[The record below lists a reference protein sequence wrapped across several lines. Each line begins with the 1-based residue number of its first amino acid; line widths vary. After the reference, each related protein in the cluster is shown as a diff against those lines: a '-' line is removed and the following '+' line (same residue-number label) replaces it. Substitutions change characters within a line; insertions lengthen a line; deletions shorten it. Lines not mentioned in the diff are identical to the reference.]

1 MKTKSQLR
9 ITHIFLFALVALQL
23 TLLSSCTRKRQKY
36 VIAVSQCSEDIWR
49 EKLNNE
55 MEMSTYLYD
64 EEVELKIVSADDDD
78 KLQIRQIDQ
87 FVTEGVDLLVVAPNQ
102 VHTISTVI
110 DKAYDS
116 GIPVILLDRKTD
128 SEKYTA
134 FIGADNV
141 EMGRVLAKFVAT
153 ALRGKGK
160 VLEIAGLEG
169 SSPAWER
176 HQGFVS
182 AMENYPGIEMVG
194 MKSGDWTIAYMV
206 RTTVW
211 H

>member
-1 MKTKSQLR
+1 MKTKIQLS
-9 ITHIFLFALVALQL
+9 ITHIFLFALVVLQL

-169 SSPAWER
+169 SSPA
-176 HQGFVS
+176 
-182 AMENYPGIEMVG
+182 
-194 MKSGDWTIAYMV
+194 
-206 RTTVW
+206 
-211 H
+211 